1 MAEEDL
7 PDESLGNGEAAV
19 CLLFNLCPM
28 YFFFLSLDRLLASV
42 GNQQRLQAILSLV
55 GSKSPILT
63 LIQEA
68 KAQSEVSGVHKTE
81 VWKN

>member
-1 MAEEDL
+1 M
-7 PDESLGNGEAAV
+7 
-19 CLLFNLCPM
+19 
-28 YFFFLSLDRLLASV
+28 
-42 GNQQRLQAILSLV
+42 GNQQRLQGILSLV

-81 VWKN
+81 VWKAGHWCGGHGGGAGAGLCLSLQALPGA